1 MANWNNPV
9 TTDLY
14 TDVLT
19 ILKDRDLSSL
29 LMGEG
34 TSETNLP
41 SAAKRYN
48 TSTNKFE
55 RYNGTTWANFG
66 FHTTI
71 DNHIADTAIHTPPPT
86 GAGALW
92 FTNSAPTGWLIC
104 DGAAVSRTTYAA
116 LFALIGTTYGVGD
129 GSTTFNLPNLK
140 GRLPIGRNSAVAQVD
155 TLGETFGTLA
165 HTHSVASHQ
174 HTINSHD
181 HAMKNH
187 THIQTAHDH
196 VVPQHKHGIPP
207 HYHDSRASGASIQIT
222 ASGQHVHNISTRG
235 EGAADMFF
243 SSTYQFGR
251 CNNGSGSTF
260 LYGTTDFDASGP
272 GQGAGPTHTHPNS
285 SFSGSVGLV
294 TGGQNGDATFES
306 NTADYTVSGG
316 SNKTAL
322 GGGSIT
328 TDPPNDNTTDG
339 SGTLTTNPGGSGTSG
354 TGDPPCI
361 VVNYIIKT

>member
-1 MANWNNPV
+1 MANWNEPV
-9 TTDLY
+9 TTTLY
-14 TDVLT
+14 TDA
-19 ILKDRDLSSL
+19 IAEFKNRDLSSL

-34 TSETNLP
+34 TTETNLP
-41 SAAKRYN
+41 TAAKRYN

-71 DNHIADTAIHTPPPT
+71 DNHIADTSIHTPPPT

-104 DGAAVSRTTYAA
+104 DGSAISRTTYAA
-116 LFALIGTTYGVGD
+116 LLAIIGTTYGAGD
-129 GSTTFNLPNLK
+129 GSTTFNLPNFK
-140 GRLPIGRNSAVAQVD
+140 GRIPIGRNSAVAQVD
-155 TLGETFGTLA
+155 TLNKQFGSLA
-165 HTHSVASHQ
+165 HTHSVPGHD
-174 HTINSHD
+174 HTINSHT
-181 HAMKNH
+181 HGMKDH
-187 THIQTAHDH
+187 THTQSDH
-196 VVPQHKHGIPP
+196 QHFLPQHKHGIPP

-235 EGAADMFF
+235 GGGANMDF

-251 CNNGSGSTF
+251 CNSPLSTTF
-260 LYGTTDFDASGP
+260 LYGTTDFDASGG

-285 SFSGSVGLV
+285 AFSGSVGLV

-316 SNKTAL
+316 SDKTLMAN
-322 GGGSIT
+322 GGT
-328 TDPPNDNTTDG
+328 TNGPNDNTTDP
-339 SGTLTTNPGGSGTSG
+339 SGTLTTNTGGSGTSG
-354 TGDPPCI
+354 TGDPPCLVI
-361 VVNYIIKT
+361 NFIIKT